1 MGSNVTLLRRLG
13 AMIYDTVL
21 AGFSI
26 VIVAGILSVTFTAVT
41 GVKLPETVM
50 ILLYVAMAYGF
61 FVYFWTHGGQ
71 TLGMRAWKV
80 KVVGADGQPI
90 NQQQASVRFIW
101 SVASWVS
108 LGVGFLVSLF
118 NADKLAWND
127 RQSGTRLVKVDKAL
141 AWWPGQ
147 QK

>member
-1 MGSNVTLLRRLG
+1 MENSVSLLRRLG

-26 VIVAGILSVTFTAVT
+26 VIVAGILSVTFTTVT
-41 GVKLPETVM
+41 GVKLPDTVM

-61 FVYFWTHGGQ
+61 FVYFWTRGGQ

-80 KVVGADGQPI
+80 KVVNTDGQPI
-90 NQQQASVRFIW
+90 SQQQATARFLW
-101 SVASWVS
+101 SIVSWAA
-108 LGVGFLVSLF
+108 LGMGFLVSLV
-118 NADKLAWND
+118 NADKLAWHD
-127 RQSGTRLVKVDKAL
+127 QKSGTRLVRVEKPL

-147 QK
+147 